1 MAVNRQTF
9 AINNTVAGKTQAG
22 PAFEGGV
29 LQLRWAPEQGD
40 TGGDLSVLLCP
51 NAGDTGGA
59 FEIFSGANCLGSA
72 FCKGLAMPLVHKNN
86 SDTGVGRAQGAYVS
100 AGEHLLVKVTSD
112 TGVEGKLYVTTYTG

>member
-9 AINNTVAGKTQAG
+9 AINNTAAGKTQSG

-40 TGGDLSVLLCP
+40 TGGDLSILLCP

-59 FEIFSGANCLGSA
+59 FEIFSGANCLGAA
-72 FCKGLAMPLVHKNN
+72 FCKGLAMPVVHKNN
-86 SDTGVGRAQGAYVS
+86 SDTGVGSDGVYAS
-100 AGEHLLVKVTSD
+100 AGEHLLVKVASD
-112 TGVEGKLYVTTYTG
+112 TGVEGKLYITTYTG